1 MIQVNLILMQGF
13 DIKLYRLNFMNVIF
27 FAFEIFFTKIDE
39 FFVVLFIGLKENMFE
54 KFLILSEIFYDLLQT
69 FIFETQI
76 NMKWHDK
83 RLLVSI
89 NFLSERTFKY
99 YFFKF

>member
-1 MIQVNLILMQGF
+1 
-13 DIKLYRLNFMNVIF
+13 MNVIF

-39 FFVVLFIGLKENMFE
+39 FFVVLFICLKENMLK
-54 KFLILSEIFYDLLQT
+54 KFLILSEVFDDLLQT
-69 FIFETQI
+69 FILETQV
-76 NMKWHDK
+76 NMKWHNK

-99 YFFKF
+99 NFFKFC